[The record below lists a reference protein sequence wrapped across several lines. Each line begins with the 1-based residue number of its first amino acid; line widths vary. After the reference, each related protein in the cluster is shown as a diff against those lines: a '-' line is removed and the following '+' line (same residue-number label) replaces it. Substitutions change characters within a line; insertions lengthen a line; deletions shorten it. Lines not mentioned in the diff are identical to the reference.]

1 MAYNPFTQGIKQRSA
16 TGYSRI
22 SARDLDDM
30 IGAGLS
36 YQSTAAAREAALRR
50 QAEADALEKANYEA
64 QLALDEKKHNEL
76 VNAQKDAAESSKWQG
91 IANTAGQLGT
101 TVLALGGA
109 KPIMGAVKALPET
122 LGSAYQYGAGVVDNT
137 LGTTLSQS
145 AREAALNA
153 TIDDVLATGTAPQMS
168 QATANLIGNT
178 SATGLESASSLTPE
192 IAPQMLD
199 AGYSEALSNVGGNVT
214 SALDSTVANTVA
226 EKAAEQ
232 VAQQAITEGAADVA
246 PTTINAVPSATE
258 PVVEGG
264 LGTGA
269 GVAAADVMAPTTIGE
284 AYAAGGLPAAAGT
297 GVANVAS
304 AVAAPLAIITAAN
317 MARDAWGGM
326 NKDYSEKNWRE
337 RSFDDP
343 FAAVPANAA
352 GWLFGDESKVAA
364 PFMWVGDQFSHYA
377 GNPISK
383 AFSGDWR
390 GAEKEL
396 GGAFEG
402 SLNSLGVDKKTAGVV
417 DSMINPGG
425 QFMEDIGNHDYND
438 AALELAK
445 SGLDP
450 VTRGIVE
457 IGSSLFNSGL
467 TEDQIQDQQ
476 ARAYAEEL
484 QKFAQENPN
493 YSFTSKDVP
502 FDFGLSYGKMWGDV
516 LNMPN
521 AGDFGGS
528 IFTGPDLS
536 VYKGKTPQE
545 IEAAMRLSDAD
556 INKMLRDGTF
566 TKYINKIQTIKQ
578 QSAYD
583 MANNPDNP
591 FYIQTYGI
599 GG

>member
-30 IGAGLS
+30 IGSGLS

-137 LGTTLSQS
+137 LGTTLSQ
-145 AREAALNA
+145 ATREAALNA

-178 SATGLESASSLTPE
+178 SATGLESASSLSPE

-232 VAQQAITEGAADVA
+232 VAQQALTESSGQLTSLGVD
-246 PTTINAVPSATE
+246 PLTGTIPSASE

-396 GGAFEG
+396 GGAVEG
-402 SLNSLGVDKKTAGVV
+402 SLNSLGVDKKTADVV

-425 QFMEDIGNHDYND
+425 QFMEDIGDSNYKG

-450 VTRGIVE
+450 ITRGIVG
-457 IGSSLFNSGL
+457 IGGSLFGGDNRPSLFEQVETNPAAKQKYDEYLNTPSLWLRSYWENTLGNYIKKR
-467 TEDQIQDQQ
+467 D
-476 ARAYAEEL
+476 AANYAL
-484 QKFAQENPN
+484 NGNILYHKFDNIRECFGNLK
-493 YSFTSKDVP
+493 TSI
-502 FDFGLSYGKMWGDV
+502 GES
-516 LNMPN
+516 
-521 AGDFGGS
+521 
-528 IFTGPDLS
+528 
-536 VYKGKTPQE
+536 
-545 IEAAMRLSDAD
+545 
-556 INKMLRDGTF
+556 
-566 TKYINKIQTIKQ
+566 
-578 QSAYD
+578 
-583 MANNPDNP
+583 DNP
-591 FYIQTYGI
+591 FYMDLG
-599 GG
+599 